1 MKIAL
6 LSRSLNCYSTRRLR
20 ESAVQ
25 RGHEV
30 KVLNTLKF
38 AIDLEEGCPDLFF
51 RQKQLSHY
59 DFNVAVA
66 EVDFQD
72 KWQRSMLAIS
82 FVGTDHGSLDGACA
96 KVRDFIQRDHRVQV
110 ADAIEEFR

>member
-1 MKIAL
+1 LKEKRFV
-6 LSRSLNCYSTRRLR
+6 LSSLKGRLR
-20 ESAVQ
+20 S
-25 RGHEV
+25 R
-30 KVLNTLKF
+30 
-38 AIDLEEGCPDLFF
+38 
-51 RQKQLSHY
+51 
-59 DFNVAVA
+59 FNVAVA